1 MKAISV
7 LMPTYNA
14 SKYVAEAIK
23 SVQQQSFEDWELVI
37 VDDGSTDD
45 TREIIRSFTDTRI
58 RLLCNGHDFIGSLN
72 MGLDAA
78 RGKYIARMDADDVMH
93 PDRLKIQYAIME
105 EEPEITVCGSWIRIF
120 GENNPG
126 IVPTSLKGKLTD
138 IYGLML
144 KQNPLFHPTVM
155 MRSEFLRN
163 HALRYE
169 RYNHAE
175 DYKLWFEIAK
185 KGGVFFVEDQPL
197 MFYRA
202 SESQVSKIHTDE
214 QKETSCRIRKEVL
227 EYLVEKAKDYQ
238 SIPLIKQGLELA
250 EKEGLVTMKNM
261 YEMLG
266 VIFPKSIINN

>member
-14 SKYVAEAIK
+14 GRYVAEAIQ
-23 SVQQQSFEDWELVI
+23 SVLQQSFEDWELVI

-45 TREIIRSFTDTRI
+45 TREIIRSFSDTRI

-120 GENNPG
+120 GENKPG
-126 IVPTSLKGKLTD
+126 IVPTSFKGKLTD
-138 IYGLML
+138 IYGLLL
-144 KQNPLFHPTVM
+144 KKSPLYHPTVM
-155 MRSEFLRN
+155 MRSKFLRR

-169 RYNHAE
+169 RYCCAE

-197 MFYRA
+197 MFYRS
-202 SESQVSKIHTDE
+202 SESQVNKVHTDE
-214 QKETSCRIRKEVL
+214 QKETYCRIRKEL
-227 EYLVEKAKDYQ
+227 LDYLVEKTKDYR

-250 EKEGLVTMKNM
+250 EKEGLLPMENM
-261 YEMLG
+261 YEFLSR
-266 VIFPKSIINN
+266 ILPKSIINN